1 MNSLRILI
9 AVPFVG
15 SMRQKHEEKTLQR
28 LRKIDDDL
36 RWVTQLHEK
45 WIKFDYVGE
54 RAAF

>member
-1 MNSLRILI
+1 LLLAIV

-15 SMRQKHEEKTLQR
+15 SMRRKREEKILQR

-54 RAAF
+54 RCC